1 MLIEEAPMTTN
12 FRIQKDVLGL
22 FPELRVFSV
31 LVRGATPS
39 PAFIELGTRRLEEAV
54 THLRQ
59 LLPTSEALMG
69 TPLITQWRDA
79 YRSMCVKPSAYRCS
93 FEALGRRAIAGKSL
107 DTGVPAVNL
116 YNAASI
122 RHMAC
127 LGAYDVMRLADTPLE
142 LRFCRPEEDRFS
154 PLGGSSSEMPLR
166 SGLVVYAQDSEVLC
180 WGLNHR
186 DSERTCL
193 RAETTDMV
201 FMAEGVTPGHAEHA
215 QKALAAIRAD
225 LQQLGFETSVVQ
237 ELA

>member
-1 MLIEEAPMTTN
+1 MTIN
-12 FRIQKDVLGL
+12 FHIHKDVLSL

-31 LVRGATPS
+31 LVRGVAPS
-39 PAFIELGTRRLEEAV
+39 PAFVELGARRLEEAV

-59 LLPTSEALMG
+59 LLPMPEALMS

-79 YRSMCVKPSAYRCS
+79 YKSMGVKPSAYRCS
-93 FEALGRRAIAGKSL
+93 FEALGRRAIADKPL

-127 LGAYDVMRLADTPLE
+127 LGAYDVMRLSSAPLE
-142 LRFCRPEEDRFS
+142 LRFCRPEEDHFS
-154 PLGGSSSEMPLR
+154 PLGGSADDMPLR

-186 DSERTCL
+186 DSEKTCL
-193 RAETTDMV
+193 RADTTDMV
-201 FMAEGVTPGHAEHA
+201 FMAEGVTPGHAENA

-225 LQQLGFETSVVQ
+225 LQQLGFDTSVVH
-237 ELA
+237 EVA

>member
-1 MLIEEAPMTTN
+1 MTIN
-12 FRIQKDVLGL
+12 AHIHKDVLDL

-31 LVRGATPS
+31 MVRGVTPS
-39 PAFIELGTRRLEEAV
+39 PALTELAARRLAEAV
-54 THLRQ
+54 THLSQ
-59 LLPTSEALMG
+59 LLPTTESLMG

-79 YRSMCVKPSAYRCS
+79 YKSMGVKPSAYRCS
-93 FEALGRRAIAGKSL
+93 FEALGRRAIAGKPL

-122 RHMAC
+122 RYMAC
-127 LGAYDVMRLADTPLE
+127 LGAYDLMRLSSAPLE

-154 PLGGSSSEMPLR
+154 PLGGSADDMPLR

-186 DSERTCL
+186 DSEKTCL

-201 FMAEGVTPGHAEHA
+201 FMAEGVTPVHAESA

-225 LQQLGFETSVVQ
+225 LQQLGFDTSVVQ
-237 ELA
+237 EVV

>member
-1 MLIEEAPMTTN
+1 MTIN
-12 FRIQKDVLGL
+12 FHIHKDVLGL

-31 LVRGATPS
+31 MVRGATPS
-39 PAFIELGTRRLEEAV
+39 PALIELGARRLEEAV
-54 THLRQ
+54 AHLSQ
-59 LLPTSEALMG
+59 MLPTPESLMG

-79 YRSMCVKPSAYRCS
+79 YKSMGVKPSAYRCS
-93 FEALGRRAIAGKSL
+93 FEALGRRAIAGKPL

-127 LGAYDVMRLADTPLE
+127 LGAYDVRRLSSAPLE

-154 PLGGSSSEMPLR
+154 PLGGRAEDMPLR

-186 DSERTCL
+186 DSEKTCL
-193 RAETTDMV
+193 RAETTDIV
-201 FMAEGVTPGHAEHA
+201 FMAEGVTPGHAENA
-215 QKALAAIRAD
+215 QKALTAIRAD
-225 LQQLGFETSVVQ
+225 LQQLGFDTSVVQ
-237 ELA
+237 EVA